1 MPPTDDSSIPATPL
15 PPQQPDSPFDVIA
28 FQLDYVATK
37 LTTIHEEY
45 DEELDEDLAHDLH
58 SAWDAVQQARAA
70 LRGPA
75 VTGPAAPEPS
85 TEAGCAVDFEDYAA
99 RWDRANEPI
108 SRLFPDRAARLV
120 AEWASA
126 RTRYELTFIE
136 TVRPAP
142 VDAEYRLARLREA
155 EVELDRTCAALTVSQ
170 PAPVVVPAKPQDKC
184 L

>member
-1 MPPTDDSSIPATPL
+1 MPPTADPSVPATPL
-15 PPQQPDSPFDVIA
+15 RPQQPDSPFDAIA
-28 FQLDYVATK
+28 FQLDYIAAK
-37 LTTIHEEY
+37 LNSIHDEY
-45 DEELDEDLAHDLH
+45 GEALDEDLAHDLH
-58 SAWDAVQQARAA
+58 STWDAVQQARAA

-75 VTGPAAPEPS
+75 VTGPTVP
-85 TEAGCAVDFEDYAA
+85 EAGCIVDFDDYAA

-108 SRLFPDRAARLV
+108 SRSFPDRPARRV

-126 RTRYELTFIE
+126 RTRYELAFIE

-142 VDAEYRLARLREA
+142 VDAEYRLARLRKA

-170 PAPVVVPAKPQDKC
+170 PDTVAVPEC